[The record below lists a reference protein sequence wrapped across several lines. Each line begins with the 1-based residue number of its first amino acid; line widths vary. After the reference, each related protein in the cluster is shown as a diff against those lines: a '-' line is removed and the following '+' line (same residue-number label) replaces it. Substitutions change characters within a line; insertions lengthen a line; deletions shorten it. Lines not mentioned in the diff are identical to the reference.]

1 MLDLKYVCENID
13 FVTEK
18 LSHRSGKSP
27 IGEVAP
33 LAEKRVELIKKVE
46 TLKATKN
53 AVSKDIAQ
61 IKKEKGNADSKIA
74 EMKELGEEIKKYDDE
89 LNEIVDRKSVV

>member
-27 IGEVAP
+27 IGYVDA
-33 LAEKRVELIKKVE
+33 LVE
-46 TLKATKN
+46 
-53 AVSKDIAQ
+53 
-61 IKKEKGNADSKIA
+61 
-74 EMKELGEEIKKYDDE
+74 
-89 LNEIVDRKSVV
+89 